1 MTSTDARGGPAAT
14 ASAHPPAGPAPATG
28 PGRTALHRRSARLGW
43 AFASPGLLV
52 VAAVMIFPV
61 VFSITMSFSH
71 VNVTGSGFQLS
82 GATAQNYSLLF
93 RSSRYWHDL
102 EFTTVYTLVTVATE
116 MVLGTLIALVL
127 ERLTRARAWM
137 MALLLLPW
145 ALITVVS
152 AELWA
157 YIYNGVYGV
166 LDAVANAVGVHN
178 LNVLGTPIQASIAMG
193 AADVWK
199 TTPFVAIMVLAGLVM
214 LPADVVEAARVDGAS
229 GWAIFWKIRM
239 PLLRPAL
246 AVAVMFRILQAFGLF
261 DLPYVLTGGGPGTS
275 TESLAVLGYKVLFND
290 LEFGPGAA
298 VAASTALIVL
308 AVCLIFLKVFRTQV
322 GEQEA

>member
-1 MTSTDARGGPAAT
+1 MTTSTLARGRP
-14 ASAHPPAGPAPATG
+14 
-28 PGRTALHRRSARLGW
+28 RRSVLLRSNARLGW
-43 AFASPGLLV
+43 AFSAPALLV
-52 VAAVMIFPV
+52 VATVMIFPI
-61 VFSITMSFSH
+61 VFSVVMSFSH

-82 GATAQNYSLLF
+82 GVTGKNYSILF
-93 RSSRYWHDL
+93 GSSRYWHDL
-102 EFTTVYTLVTVATE
+102 EFTVLYTVVTVTVE

-137 MALLLLPW
+137 MALLLMPW

-166 LDAVANAVGVHN
+166 LDTILGAVGVHD
-178 LNVLGTPIQASIAMG
+178 LNVLGTSLQASIAMG
-193 AADVWK
+193 VADVWK

-214 LPADVVEAARVDGAS
+214 LPAEVVEAARIDGAS
-229 GWAIFWKIRM
+229 GWAIFWKVRL

-308 AVCLIFLKVFRTQV
+308 VICLLFLKVFRTQV
-322 GEQEA
+322 GEQED

>member
-1 MTSTDARGGPAAT
+1 MTTGTATRGRPPRST
-14 ASAHPPAGPAPATG
+14 
-28 PGRTALHRRSARLGW
+28 LRRSSARLGW
-43 AFASPGLLV
+43 SFASPALLV
-52 VAAVMIFPV
+52 VAAVMIFPI
-61 VFSITMSFSH
+61 VFSIVMSFSH
-71 VNVTGSGFQLS
+71 VEVTGNGFQLS
-82 GATAQNYSLLF
+82 GLTGKNYSILF
-93 RSSRYWHDL
+93 GSPRYWHDL
-102 EFTTVYTLVTVATE
+102 EFTAVYTVITVTIE
-116 MVLGTLIALVL
+116 MILGTLIALVL
-127 ERLTRARAWM
+127 ERLTAARGWL
-137 MALLLLPW
+137 MALLLMPW

-166 LDAVANAVGVHN
+166 LDAILGVFGVHE
-178 LNVLGTPIQASIAMG
+178 LNVLGTPLQASLAMG
-193 AADVWK
+193 VADVWK

-214 LPADVVEAARVDGAS
+214 LPGEVVEAACIDGAN
-229 GWAIFWKIRM
+229 GWTIFWRVRL

-261 DLPYVLTGGGPGTS
+261 DLPFVLTGGGPGTS

-308 AVCLIFLKVFRTQV
+308 VVCVLFLRVFRTQV
-322 GEQEA
+322 GEQED

>member
-1 MTSTDARGGPAAT
+1 MTSSTDTLGSPPYRGRPGPRGRARR
-14 ASAHPPAGPAPATG
+14 S
-28 PGRTALHRRSARLGW
+28 LLQRRSARLGW
-43 AFASPGLLV
+43 LFASPALLV
-52 VAAVMIFPV
+52 VAAVMLFPIA
-61 VFSITMSFSH
+61 FSIVMSLSH
-71 VNVTGSGFQLS
+71 VNVTGNGFQLS
-82 GATAQNYSLLF
+82 GLTGSNYSILF
-93 RSSRYWHDL
+93 GSPRYWHDL
-102 EFTTVYTLVTVATE
+102 EFTVLYTVITVTIE
-116 MVLGTLIALVL
+116 MVLGTLVALVL
-127 ERLTRARAWM
+127 ERLTRARAWL
-137 MALLLLPW
+137 MALLLMPW

-166 LDAVANAVGVHN
+166 LDTILGALGVHD
-178 LNVLGTPIQASIAMG
+178 LDVLGTPLQASIAMG
-193 AADVWK
+193 VADVWK

-214 LPADVVEAARVDGAS
+214 LPGEVVEAARVDGAG
-229 GWAIFWKIRM
+229 GWTIFWKIRL

-246 AVAVMFRILQAFGLF
+246 AVAVLFRILQAFGLF

-308 AVCLIFLKVFRTQV
+308 VFCLVFLKVFRTQV
-322 GEQEA
+322 GEQEN